1 MILKK
6 KKAILTLAL
15 LLLAAC
21 ACEPEKEVEK
31 KPPLTAE
38 NQHFV
43 QVGWE
48 KIGENLAV
56 TDDFWRAFLR
66 NCGGVKEGSPLLNV
80 CEDAFFTSEESPTD
94 FFKSHFDVYQMVEK
108 SGEINGLATGYYEP
122 LIRASRTK
130 SAEYPFP
137 IHAEPKA
144 LLASRMDK
152 NARYRADSNTHK
164 LLPYWTR
171 AEILASQNPNVTGE
185 VLFWAADAVEL
196 FFLQIQGSGRVEL
209 PSGEV
214 VALNF
219 ANHNGRPYR
228 SVGKILV
235 EKGEM
240 PLEKASMQNIKAW
253 VRQDLPR
260 GLALLNQNP
269 RYVFFKIRESSGG
282 NQNPIG
288 AFGVPLTPEISVAV
302 DKSIVPLGA
311 PLFLKTT
318 QPNSAEPLE
327 RFVLAQDTGSAI
339 KGAVRVDYFWGFG
352 DAAGQK
358 AGAMKQA
365 AQVFLL
371 WPKNAGMPRVA
382 ENSADSLDSVEN
394 SDSADSEKTAKSAD
408 SVDSQKT
415 EKSVKSPDSAD
426 SVKTEKSAKSPDSVK
441 TEKAEKTEKTSDSA
455 DSQKIEKREDSPKP
469 FDSKIYDSL
478 ESVKAKLA
486 EIKAEEEKA
495 KAAQMLDSSK
505 VLDENDDDPIAAF
518 AKEHANDD

>member
-6 KKAILTLAL
+6 KKAIVTLAL

-31 KPPLTAE
+31 KPLLTAE
-38 NQHFV
+38 NHHFV
-43 QVGWE
+43 KVGWE
-48 KIGENLAV
+48 KIANH
-56 TDDFWRAFLR
+56 TIDNDFWQAFLH
-66 NCGGVKEGSPLLNV
+66 NCGAVKDANPLLNV
-80 CEDAFFTSEESPTD
+80 CEDAFFKSEESPTD
-94 FFKSHFDVYQMVEK
+94 FFKNHFDVYQIVEK

-130 SAEYPFP
+130 SAKYPFP

-144 LLASRMDK
+144 LLASQLDK
-152 NARYRADSNTHK
+152 NARYRADSKSHK
-164 LLPYWTR
+164 LLPYWSR
-171 AEILASQNPNVTGE
+171 AEILNSQNPKVSGE

-219 ANHNGRPYR
+219 ANHNGHPYR

-269 RYVFFKIRESSGG
+269 RYVFFKIRETASG
-282 NQNPIG
+282 NQNPVG
-288 AFGVPLTPEISVAV
+288 ALGVPLTPEISVAI

-318 QPNSAEPLE
+318 QPNSAQPLE

-339 KGAVRVDYFWGFG
+339 QGAVRVDYFWGFG
-352 DAAGQK
+352 EAAGQK
-358 AGAMKQA
+358 AGAMKQLA
-365 AQVFLL
+365 EVFLL
-371 WPKNAGMPRVA
+371 WPKNAALPNTDNLADFNSDSA
-382 ENSADSLDSVEN
+382 ENSDSAKVEKVEKSADSLDSEN
-394 SDSADSEKTAKSAD
+394 TAKA
-408 SVDSQKT
+408 VDS
-415 EKSVKSPDSAD
+415 EKSVKPLDA
-426 SVKTEKSAKSPDSVK
+426 
-441 TEKAEKTEKTSDSA
+441 
-455 DSQKIEKREDSPKP
+455 
-469 FDSKIYDSL
+469 KIYDSV
-478 ESVKAKLA
+478 ESVRAKLA
-486 EIKAEEEKA
+486 EINAAESTESAELQKEKSPEFS
-495 KAAQMLDSSK
+495 DSSTL
-505 VLDENDDDPIAAF
+505 LDENEDDPIAAF
-518 AKEHANDD
+518 AKEHSNDD